1 MAETNPYRIEEEKWT
16 PNSVYEILPPN
27 TVSWTNYQYSEGSD
41 NVDSDKAHSSLLSG
55 VVDFFGKLLGGVGK
69 ILGGAIEAGVGIL
82 GGIVQGVTGL
92 IGGIASA
99 IGSIF
104 GGGNNTAIEPPE
116 PVFNPIKTN
125 LEGAIQPHLDRIDE
139 AKELIDEAMA
149 EQGRIREDMAA
160 QGLVGEEALAK
171 AKQGIADAKAA
182 QEGVA
187 NAVSQLTT
195 VESALKNDIA
205 ASSLKAENALSEI
218 SKTNEALQANAAATA
233 DLVAGLQ
240 TDFAAEFEEISLR
253 MGAIV
258 ETQGGLAEGLG
269 KAATQ
274 ADYNKLN
281 EVLWGRQVDIN
292 QDQQELN
299 KRRREWEEG
308 ASLALE
314 NLSEGAAAQTRWNAG
329 AETAIEALARIMGLN
344 VGARNLLRKSMLN
357 KTSPDY
363 LVAEL
368 RFGDSPP
375 LEGEEVTLS
384 LKGELGEGV
393 EYFSVYNS
401 NGDGVS
407 RINELDLKPESRGE
421 DGVFRSTGVWKEV
434 GGNTKINIYAYPSS
448 AQVNSTVEWVKLER
462 GNKAT
467 DWSPAPEDIPTQA
480 QVDEIQNNAISRL
493 ETVTGTTV
501 NTVDALIA
509 AVDSVKNIQK
519 LNDDLWEQQQVI
531 DEEQN
536 KRAEMQEQMQRE
548 TLEVISRT
556 IFYTPGK
563 VISDDYVSVQRV
575 NGYVTITAKSDPV
588 PWVGHMIVEGSYEES
603 KKIDTD
609 KYTFTYPYN
618 SSFSVPHQTS
628 RTITTGSE
636 FSTRVDYWVQPGQMK
651 VLQDSLSLPYITG
664 SKYVNNTYTTF
675 HTVKVPKPQGRV
687 AVRLTANLLNANK
700 GSTYGLRLRVT
711 RPSTGTTAKLWTR
724 QTSNLGPLFPWESGK
739 RTWTL
744 HAEIDTDGTEEIT
757 IELQGISSGNSTQ
770 SRVSGI
776 DYRITHVEGAD
787 EENVSSN

>member
-69 ILGGAIEAGVGIL
+69 ILGGTIEAGVGVL

-104 GGGNNTAIEPPE
+104 GGGNNGSIEPPE

-125 LEGAIQPHLDRIDE
+125 LEGAIQPHLDDIEE
-139 AKELIDEAMA
+139 AKGKIE
-149 EQGRIREDMAA
+149 AA
-160 QGLVGEEALAK
+160 QQEQENIRKDIVAQGKDLSTALSK
-171 AKQGIADAKAA
+171 ADKGIADAKAA

-253 MGAIV
+253 MGAII

-299 KRRREWEEG
+299 KRRRDWEEG

-344 VGARNLLRKSMLN
+344 IGGRNLVKESLFQKS
-357 KTSPDY
+357 SSEY
-363 LVAEL
+363 LIH
-368 RFGDSPP
+368 RFPLGDSKP
-375 LEGEEVTLS
+375 EDGEEVTFS
-384 LKGELGEGV
+384 IKAKPGEGNTR
-393 EYFSVYNS
+393 FRLYNS
-401 NGDGVS
+401 NGNGSSALFDIFINEQEPPSDGVY
-407 RINELDLKPESRGE
+407 RA
-421 DGVFRSTGVWKEV
+421 TGKWKV
-434 GGNTKINIYAYPSS
+434 AGGNTHLNVYAYPSS
-448 AQVNSTVEWVKLER
+448 VKTPSEIEWVKLER

-467 DWSPAPEDIPTQA
+467 DWSPAPEDLPTQA
-480 QVDEIQNNAISRL
+480 EVDELQNNAISRL

-519 LNDDLWEQQQVI
+519 LNDDLWEQQQII

-536 KRAEMQEQMQRE
+536 KRAEMQEQMQKE

-556 IFYTPGK
+556 IFYENNKP
-563 VISDDYVSVQRV
+563 VFDDYVSVDKV
-575 NGYVTITAKSDPV
+575 GGAVTVTAKSKPS
-588 PWVGHMIVEGSYEES
+588 PWVGNLISIGMRSSSVKVEGTTVSDSYPV
-603 KKIDTD
+603 IRQ
-609 KYTFTYPYN
+609 
-618 SSFSVPHQTS
+618 FSIPHQTS
-628 RTITTGSE
+628 RVIDTGSSG
-636 FSTRVDYWVQPGQMK
+636 STRIDYWVQPGQMK

-687 AVRLTANLLNANK
+687 AVRLTANLLNADK

-711 RPSTGTTAKLWTR
+711 RPSTGTTARLWTR

-739 RTWTL
+739 RAWTL
-744 HAEIDTDGTEEIT
+744 YAEIDADGTEDLT
-757 IELQGISSGNSTQ
+757 VQLQGVSSGNSTQ

-776 DYRITHVEGAD
+776 DYRITYVEGAD

>member
-69 ILGGAIEAGVGIL
+69 ILGGAIEAGVGVL

-125 LEGAIQPHLDRIDE
+125 LEGAMQPHLDAIE
-139 AKELIDEAMA
+139 ESKGKIE
-149 EQGRIREDMAA
+149 AA
-160 QGLVGEEALAK
+160 QQEQESIKEDIVAQGKDLSTALSK
-171 AKQGIADAKAA
+171 ADKGIADAKAA

-258 ETQGGLAEGLG
+258 ETQGGLAEELG

-299 KRRREWEEG
+299 KRRRDWEEG

-314 NLSEGAAAQTRWNAG
+314 KLSDGAAAQTKWNQG
-329 AETAIEALARIMGLN
+329 AETAIDALARIMGLN
-344 VGARNLLRKSMLN
+344 LGGRNLLKKSN
-357 KTSPDY
+357 VNATNTSY
-363 LVAEL
+363 RTAFAY
-368 RFGDSPP
+368 FGESVPED
-375 LEGEEVTLS
+375 GEEITIS
-384 LKGELGEGV
+384 LKGSLGEGKK
-393 EYFSVYNS
+393 FFNFYNS
-401 NGDGVS
+401 GGSTYVDGVAAS
-407 RINELDLKPESRGE
+407 ERDSNGVYKVVTKWKSNSSNSYLNVYAVPES
-421 DGVFRSTGVWKEV
+421 VTATST
-434 GGNTKINIYAYPSS
+434 I
-448 AQVNSTVEWVKLER
+448 EWVKLER
-462 GNKAT
+462 GNQAT
-467 DWSPAPEDIPTQA
+467 DWSPAPEDLPTQA
-480 QVDEIQNNAISRL
+480 EVDELQNNAISRL

-536 KRAEMQEQMQRE
+536 KRAEMQEQLQRE

-556 IFYTPGK
+556 IFYENNKP
-563 VISDDYVSVQRV
+563 VFDDYVSVDKV
-575 NGYVTITAKSDPV
+575 DGAVTVTAKSKPS
-588 PWVGHMIVEGSYEES
+588 PWVGNLISIGMSSSSVKVEGTTVSDSYPV
-603 KKIDTD
+603 IRQ
-609 KYTFTYPYN
+609 
-618 SSFSVPHQTS
+618 FSIPHQTS
-628 RTITTGSE
+628 RVIDTGSRG
-636 FSTRVDYWVQPGQMK
+636 STRIDYWVQPGQMK
-651 VLQDSLSLPYITG
+651 VLQDGLSLPYITG

-687 AVRLTANLLNANK
+687 AVRLTANLLNADK

-711 RPSTGTTAKLWTR
+711 RPSTGTAARLWTR

-739 RTWTL
+739 RAWTL
-744 HAEIDTDGTEEIT
+744 YAEIDADGTEDLT
-757 IELQGISSGNSTQ
+757 VQLQGVSSGNSTQ

-776 DYRITHVEGAD
+776 DYRITYVEGAD

>member
-41 NVDSDKAHSSLLSG
+41 NVDSDKAHSSLLAG

-69 ILGGAIEAGVGIL
+69 ILGGAIEAGVGVL

-104 GGGNNTAIEPPE
+104 GGGNNGSIEPPE

-125 LEGAIQPHLDRIDE
+125 LEGAMQPHLDAIE
-139 AKELIDEAMA
+139 ESKGKIE
-149 EQGRIREDMAA
+149 AA
-160 QGLVGEEALAK
+160 QQEQESIKKDIVAQGKDLSTALSK
-171 AKQGIADAKAA
+171 ADKGIADAKAA

-195 VESALKNDIA
+195 VESALKSDIA

-253 MGAIV
+253 MGDIV

-292 QDQQELN
+292 EDQQELN
-299 KRRREWEEG
+299 KRRRDWEEG
-308 ASLALE
+308 ATLALE

-344 VGARNLLRKSMLN
+344 IGGRNLVKESLFQKS
-357 KTSPDY
+357 SSEY
-363 LVAEL
+363 LIH
-368 RFGDSPP
+368 RFPLGDSKP
-375 LEGEEVTLS
+375 EDGEEVTFS
-384 LKGELGEGV
+384 IKAKPGEGNTR
-393 EYFSVYNS
+393 FRLYNS
-401 NGDGVS
+401 NGNGSSALFDIFINEQEPPSDGVY
-407 RINELDLKPESRGE
+407 RA
-421 DGVFRSTGVWKEV
+421 TGKWKV
-434 GGNTKINIYAYPSS
+434 AGGNTHLNVYAYPSS
-448 AQVNSTVEWVKLER
+448 VKTPNEIEWVKLER

-467 DWSPAPEDIPTQA
+467 DWSPAPEDLPTQA
-480 QVDEIQNNAISRL
+480 EVDELQNNAISRL

-536 KRAEMQEQMQRE
+536 KRAEMQEQLQKE

-556 IFYTPGK
+556 IFYENNKP
-563 VISDDYVSVQRV
+563 VFDDYVSVDKV
-575 NGYVTITAKSDPV
+575 GGAVTVTAKSKPS
-588 PWVGHMIVEGSYEES
+588 PWVGNLISIGMSSSSVKVEGTTVSDSYPV
-603 KKIDTD
+603 IRQ
-609 KYTFTYPYN
+609 
-618 SSFSVPHQTS
+618 FSIPHQTS
-628 RTITTGSE
+628 RVIDTGSSG
-636 FSTRVDYWVQPGQMK
+636 STRIDYWVQPGQMK

-687 AVRLTANLLNANK
+687 AVRLTANLLNADK

-711 RPSTGTTAKLWTR
+711 RPSTGTAARLWTR

-739 RTWTL
+739 RAWTL
-744 HAEIDTDGTEEIT
+744 YAEIDADGTEDLT
-757 IELQGISSGNSTQ
+757 VQLQGISSGNSTQ

-776 DYRITHVEGAD
+776 DYRITYVEGAD

>member
-69 ILGGAIEAGVGIL
+69 ILGGAIEAGVGVL

-104 GGGNNTAIEPPE
+104 GGGNNVSIEPPE

-125 LEGAIQPHLDRIDE
+125 LEGAMQPHLDAIE
-139 AKELIDEAMA
+139 ESKGKIE
-149 EQGRIREDMAA
+149 AA
-160 QGLVGEEALAK
+160 QQEQESIKKDIVAQGKDLSTALSK
-171 AKQGIADAKAA
+171 ADKGIADAKAA

-281 EVLWGRQVDIN
+281 EILWGKQVDIN

-308 ASLALE
+308 AALALE

-344 VGARNLLRKSMLN
+344 IGGRNLVKESLFQKS
-357 KTSPDY
+357 SSEY
-363 LVAEL
+363 LIH
-368 RFGDSPP
+368 RFPLGDSKP
-375 LEGEEVTLS
+375 EDGEEVTFS
-384 LKGELGEGV
+384 IKAKPGEGNTR
-393 EYFSVYNS
+393 FRLYNS
-401 NGDGVS
+401 NGNGSSALFDLFINEQEPPSDGVY
-407 RINELDLKPESRGE
+407 RA
-421 DGVFRSTGVWKEV
+421 TGKWKV
-434 GGNTKINIYAYPSS
+434 AGGNTHLNVYAYPSS
-448 AQVNSTVEWVKLER
+448 VKTPNEIEWVKLER

-467 DWSPAPEDIPTQA
+467 DWSPAPEDLPTQA
-480 QVDEIQNNAISRL
+480 EVDELQNNAISRL

-536 KRAEMQEQMQRE
+536 KRAEMQEQLQKE

-556 IFYTPGK
+556 IFYENNKP
-563 VISDDYVSVQRV
+563 VFDDYVSVDKV
-575 NGYVTITAKSDPV
+575 DGAVTVTAKSKPS
-588 PWVGHMIVEGSYEES
+588 PWVGNLISIGMRSSSVKVEGTTVSDSYPV
-603 KKIDTD
+603 IRQ
-609 KYTFTYPYN
+609 
-618 SSFSVPHQTS
+618 FSIPHQTS
-628 RTITTGSE
+628 RVIDTGSSG
-636 FSTRVDYWVQPGQMK
+636 STRIDYWVQPGQMK

-687 AVRLTANLLNANK
+687 AVRLTANLLNADK

-711 RPSTGTTAKLWTR
+711 RPSTGTAARLWTR

-739 RTWTL
+739 RAWTL
-744 HAEIDTDGTEEIT
+744 YAEIDADGTEDLT
-757 IELQGISSGNSTQ
+757 VQLQGISSGNSTQ

-776 DYRITHVEGAD
+776 DYRITYVEGAD

>member
-69 ILGGAIEAGVGIL
+69 ILGGAIEAGVGVL

-104 GGGNNTAIEPPE
+104 GGGNNGSIEPPE

-125 LEGAIQPHLDRIDE
+125 LEGAMQPHLDAIE
-139 AKELIDEAMA
+139 ESKGKIE
-149 EQGRIREDMAA
+149 AA
-160 QGLVGEEALAK
+160 QQEQESIKKDIVAQGKDLSTALSK
-171 AKQGIADAKAA
+171 ADKGIADAKAA

-195 VESALKNDIA
+195 VESALKSDIA

-253 MGAIV
+253 MGDIV

-281 EVLWGRQVDIN
+281 EILWGKQVDIN

-308 ASLALE
+308 AALALE

-344 VGARNLLRKSMLN
+344 IGGRNLVKESLFQKS
-357 KTSPDY
+357 SSEY
-363 LVAEL
+363 LIH
-368 RFGDSPP
+368 RFPLGDSKP
-375 LEGEEVTLS
+375 EDGEEVTFS
-384 LKGELGEGV
+384 IKAKPGEGNTR
-393 EYFSVYNS
+393 FRLYNS
-401 NGDGVS
+401 NGNGSSALFDIFINEQEPPSDGVY
-407 RINELDLKPESRGE
+407 RA
-421 DGVFRSTGVWKEV
+421 TGKWKV
-434 GGNTKINIYAYPSS
+434 AGGNTHLNVYAYPSS
-448 AQVNSTVEWVKLER
+448 VKTPNEIEWVKLER

-467 DWSPAPEDIPTQA
+467 DWSPAPEDLPTQA
-480 QVDEIQNNAISRL
+480 EVDELQNNAISRL

-501 NTVDALIA
+501 NTVDALVA
-509 AVDSVKNIQK
+509 AVESVKNIQK

-536 KRAEMQEQMQRE
+536 KRAEMQEQLQKE

-556 IFYTPGK
+556 IFYENNKP
-563 VISDDYVSVQRV
+563 VFDDYVSVDKV
-575 NGYVTITAKSDPV
+575 GGAVTVTAKSKPS
-588 PWVGHMIVEGSYEES
+588 PWVGNLISIGMSSSSVKVEGTTVSDSYPV
-603 KKIDTD
+603 IRQ
-609 KYTFTYPYN
+609 
-618 SSFSVPHQTS
+618 FSIPHQTS
-628 RTITTGSE
+628 RVIDTGSSG
-636 FSTRVDYWVQPGQMK
+636 STRIDYWVQPGQMK

-687 AVRLTANLLNANK
+687 AVRLTANLLNADK

-711 RPSTGTTAKLWTR
+711 RPSTGTAARLWTR

-739 RTWTL
+739 RAWTL
-744 HAEIDTDGTEEIT
+744 YAEIDADGTEDLT
-757 IELQGISSGNSTQ
+757 VQLQGISSGNSTQ

-776 DYRITHVEGAD
+776 DYRITYVEGAD

>member
-69 ILGGAIEAGVGIL
+69 ILGGAIEAGVGVL

-104 GGGNNTAIEPPE
+104 GGGNNGSIEPPE

-125 LEGAIQPHLDRIDE
+125 LEGAMQPHLDAIEESKGR
-139 AKELIDEAMA
+139 IDEAMA
-149 EQGRIREDMAA
+149 EQGRIRDTMTA
-160 QGLVGEEALAK
+160 QGKVGDEALSK

-299 KRRREWEEG
+299 KRRRDWEEG

-401 NGDGVS
+401 NGNGVS
-407 RINELDLKPESRGE
+407 RIHELDLKPESRGE

-480 QVDEIQNNAISRL
+480 QVDEIQNNAISKL

-509 AVDSVKNIQK
+509 AVDSIKNIQR
-519 LNDDLWEQQQVI
+519 LNDDLWEQQQI
-531 DEEQN
+531 INAEQQE
-536 KRAEMQEQMQRE
+536 RADMQEQMQKE

-556 IFYTPGK
+556 IFYQDGQPAY
-563 VISDDYVSVQRV
+563 DDYVSVDKI
-575 NGYVTITAKSDPV
+575 NGKVTVTAKDKPY
-588 PWVGHMIVEGSYEES
+588 PWVGEVITSGAAMSTQKAGG
-603 KKIDTD
+603 D
-609 KYTFTYPYN
+609 KVYDNWPVYQR
-618 SSFSVPHQTS
+618 FSVPHQTS
-628 RTITTGSE
+628 RVLVTGSE
-636 FSTRVDYWVQPGQMK
+636 FSTKVDYWVQPGQMK
-651 VLQDSLSLPYITG
+651 YLQKSLDLLYIMG
-664 SKYVNNTYTTF
+664 STYVGNTYKTF
-675 HTVKVPKPQGRV
+675 HTVTVPKSQGKIAARV
-687 AVRLTANLLNANK
+687 TAHLLQADK

-711 RPSTGTTAKLWTR
+711 RPSTGSTAKLWTR
-724 QTSNLGPLFPWESGK
+724 QTTNLGPMFPWENGK
-739 RTWTL
+739 RDWSL
-744 HAEIDTDGTEEIT
+744 YAEIPTDGTEDVT
-757 IELQGISSGNSTQ
+757 IEFQGICSGDYKQSLVST
-770 SRVSGI
+770 I
-776 DYRITHVEGAD
+776 DYKVTYIERAGA
-787 EENVSSN
+787 

>member
-69 ILGGAIEAGVGIL
+69 ILGGAIEAGVGVL

-104 GGGNNTAIEPPE
+104 GGGNNGSIEPPE

-125 LEGAIQPHLDRIDE
+125 LEGAMQPHLDAIEESKGR
-139 AKELIDEAMA
+139 IDEAMA
-149 EQGRIREDMAA
+149 EQGRIRDTMAA
-160 QGLVGEEALAK
+160 QGKVGDEALSK

-182 QEGVA
+182 QEGVV

-299 KRRREWEEG
+299 KRRRDWEEG
-308 ASLALE
+308 ATLALE
-314 NLSEGAAAQTRWNAG
+314 KLSDGAAAQTKWNQG
-329 AETAIEALARIMGLN
+329 AETAIDALARIMGLN
-344 VGARNLLRKSMLN
+344 LGGRNLLKKSN
-357 KTSPDY
+357 VNVSNEAYNTVRAY
-363 LVAEL
+363 
-368 RFGDSPP
+368 FGDSVP
-375 LEGEEVTLS
+375 EDGEEITIS
-384 LKGELGEGV
+384 LKGSLGEGKTS
-393 EYFSVYNS
+393 FGFYNS
-401 NGDGVS
+401 
-407 RINELDLKPESRGE
+407 
-421 DGVFRSTGVWKEV
+421 
-434 GGNTKINIYAYPSS
+434 GGNTYVGGAPASERDSNGVYKVVTKWKSNSSNSYLNVYAMPGSVT
-448 AQVNSTVEWVKLER
+448 ATSTIEWVKLER

-536 KRAEMQEQMQRE
+536 KRAEMQEQLQRE

-556 IFYTPGK
+556 IFYENNKP
-563 VISDDYVSVQRV
+563 VFDDYVSVDKV
-575 NGYVTITAKSDPV
+575 GGAVTVTAKSKPS
-588 PWVGHMIVEGSYEES
+588 PWVGNLISIGMSSSSVKVEGTTVSDSYPV
-603 KKIDTD
+603 IRQ
-609 KYTFTYPYN
+609 
-618 SSFSVPHQTS
+618 FSIPHQTS
-628 RTITTGSE
+628 RVIDTGSRG
-636 FSTRVDYWVQPGQMK
+636 STRIDYWVQPGQMK

-687 AVRLTANLLNANK
+687 AVRLTANLLNADK

-711 RPSTGTTAKLWTR
+711 RPSTGTTARLWTR

-739 RTWTL
+739 RAWTL
-744 HAEIDTDGTEEIT
+744 YAEIDADGTEDLT
-757 IELQGISSGNSTQ
+757 VQLQGVSSGNSTQ

-776 DYRITHVEGAD
+776 DYRITYVEGAD

>member
-69 ILGGAIEAGVGIL
+69 ILGGAIEAGVGVL

-104 GGGNNTAIEPPE
+104 GGGNNGSIEPPE

-125 LEGAIQPHLDRIDE
+125 LEGAMQPHLDAIE
-139 AKELIDEAMA
+139 ESKGKIE
-149 EQGRIREDMAA
+149 AA
-160 QGLVGEEALAK
+160 QQEQESIKKDIVAQGKDLSTALSK
-171 AKQGIADAKAA
+171 ADKGIADAKAA

-195 VESALKNDIA
+195 VESALKSDIA

-253 MGAIV
+253 MGDIV

-308 ASLALE
+308 AALALE

-344 VGARNLLRKSMLN
+344 IGGRNLVKESLFQKS
-357 KTSPDY
+357 SSEY
-363 LVAEL
+363 LIH
-368 RFGDSPP
+368 RFPLGDSKP
-375 LEGEEVTLS
+375 EDGEEVTFS
-384 LKGELGEGV
+384 IKAKPGEGNTR
-393 EYFSVYNS
+393 FRLYNS
-401 NGDGVS
+401 NGNGSSALFDIFINEQEPPSDGVY
-407 RINELDLKPESRGE
+407 RA
-421 DGVFRSTGVWKEV
+421 TGKWKV
-434 GGNTKINIYAYPSS
+434 AGGNTHLNVYAYPSS
-448 AQVNSTVEWVKLER
+448 VKTPNEIEWVKLER

-467 DWSPAPEDIPTQA
+467 DWSPAPEDLPTQA
-480 QVDEIQNNAISRL
+480 EVDELQNNAISRL

-536 KRAEMQEQMQRE
+536 KRAEMQEQLQKE

-556 IFYTPGK
+556 IFYENNKP
-563 VISDDYVSVQRV
+563 VFDDYVSVDKV
-575 NGYVTITAKSDPV
+575 DGAVTVTAKSKPS
-588 PWVGHMIVEGSYEES
+588 PWVGNLISIGMRSSSVKVEGTTVSDSYPV
-603 KKIDTD
+603 IRQ
-609 KYTFTYPYN
+609 
-618 SSFSVPHQTS
+618 FSIPHQTS
-628 RTITTGSE
+628 RVIDTGSSG
-636 FSTRVDYWVQPGQMK
+636 STRIDYWVQPGQMK

-687 AVRLTANLLNANK
+687 AVRLTANLLNADK

-711 RPSTGTTAKLWTR
+711 RPSTGTAARLWTR

-739 RTWTL
+739 RAWTL
-744 HAEIDTDGTEEIT
+744 YAEIDADGTEDLT
-757 IELQGISSGNSTQ
+757 VQLQGISSGNSTQ

-776 DYRITHVEGAD
+776 DYRITYVEGAD
-787 EENVSSN
+787 EESVSSN

>member
-69 ILGGAIEAGVGIL
+69 ILGGAIESGVGIL

-116 PVFNPIKTN
+116 PIFNPIKTN
-125 LEGAIQPHLDRIDE
+125 LEGAIQPHLDDIEE
-139 AKELIDEAMA
+139 AKGKIE
-149 EQGRIREDMAA
+149 AA
-160 QGLVGEEALAK
+160 QQEQESIKKDIVAQGKDLSTALSK
-171 AKQGIADAKAA
+171 ADKGIADAKAA

-240 TDFAAEFEEISLR
+240 TDFSAEFEEISLR

-308 ASLALE
+308 AALALE

-329 AETAIEALARIMGLN
+329 AETAIDALARIMGLN
-344 VGARNLLRKSMLN
+344 IGARNLLKKSMLN
-357 KTSPDY
+357 KSSPDY
-363 LVAEL
+363 LIASLE
-368 RFGDSPP
+368 FGDNPP

-384 LKGELGEGV
+384 LKGALGEGSL
-393 EYFSVYNS
+393 YFSVYNS
-401 NGDGVS
+401 SGNGAARVGA
-407 RINELDLKPESRGE
+407 LDLKPESRGE
-421 DGVFRSTGVWKEV
+421 DGVYRSTGAWKEA
-434 GGNTKINIYAYPSS
+434 GSNSRINIYAYPSD
-448 AQVNSTVEWVKLER
+448 AKAESTVEWVKLER
-462 GNKAT
+462 GNKST
-467 DWSPAPEDIPTQA
+467 DWSPAPEDVPTQA

-501 NTVDALIA
+501 NTVDALKA
-509 AVDSVKNIQK
+509 AVESIEQIVSLDNSYKAQQELINEQLSERQDILEEIQALQNQMISRSIVYDGKNDTYDDYLSVNGQYVVARGT
-519 LNDDLWEQQQVI
+519 WVGAMVI
-531 DEEQN
+531 TTERRSSSSDPWRTNFTQY
-536 KRAEMQEQMQRE
+536 KVPH
-548 TLEVISRT
+548 LGSRT
-556 IFYTPGK
+556 IRYYSGL
-563 VISDDYVSVQRV
+563 
-575 NGYVTITAKSDPV
+575 
-588 PWVGHMIVEGSYEES
+588 
-603 KKIDTD
+603 
-609 KYTFTYPYN
+609 
-618 SSFSVPHQTS
+618 SSNMDSA
-628 RTITTGSE
+628 RI
-636 FSTRVDYWVQPGQMK
+636 DYWVYAGK
-651 VLQDSLSLPYITG
+651 STKYAIEGAASYISG
-664 SKYVNNTYTTF
+664 SSFTEGTWGLIKSFTMPENVGGSILNWES
-675 HTVKVPKPQGRV
+675 K
-687 AVRLTANLLNANK
+687 LLNADRSVTYQVRLLVDGVQKKSYKTSGK
-700 GSTYGLRLRVT
+700 G
-711 RPSTGTTAKLWTR
+711 PM
-724 QTSNLGPLFPWESGK
+724 FPWESGVDYVK
-739 RTWTL
+739 CIWDLDIPSGATVR
-744 HAEIDTDGTEEIT
+744 
-757 IELQGISSGNSTQ
+757 IEGAASGSKANSTRAQ
-770 SRVSGI
+770 TSYNRGTLTYVQLP
-776 DYRITHVEGAD
+776 
-787 EENVSSN
+787 EES

>member
-69 ILGGAIEAGVGIL
+69 ILGGAIEAGVGVL

-104 GGGNNTAIEPPE
+104 GGGNNGSIEPPE

-125 LEGAIQPHLDRIDE
+125 LEGAMQPHLDAIE
-139 AKELIDEAMA
+139 ESKGKIE
-149 EQGRIREDMAA
+149 AA
-160 QGLVGEEALAK
+160 QQEQESIKKDIVAQGKDLSTALSK
-171 AKQGIADAKAA
+171 ADKGIADAKAA

-195 VESALKNDIA
+195 VESALKSDIA

-253 MGAIV
+253 MGDIV
-258 ETQGGLAEGLG
+258 KTQGGLAEGLG

-292 QDQQELN
+292 EDQQELN
-299 KRRREWEEG
+299 KRRRDWEEG
-308 ASLALE
+308 ATLALE

-344 VGARNLLRKSMLN
+344 IGGRNLVKESLFQKS
-357 KTSPDY
+357 SSEY
-363 LVAEL
+363 LIH
-368 RFGDSPP
+368 RFPLGDSKP
-375 LEGEEVTLS
+375 EDGEEVTFS
-384 LKGELGEGV
+384 IKAKPGEGNTR
-393 EYFSVYNS
+393 FRLYNS
-401 NGDGVS
+401 NGNGSSALFDIFINEQEPPSDGVY
-407 RINELDLKPESRGE
+407 RA
-421 DGVFRSTGVWKEV
+421 TGKWKV
-434 GGNTKINIYAYPSS
+434 AGGNTHLNVYAYPSS
-448 AQVNSTVEWVKLER
+448 VKTPNEIEWVKLER

-467 DWSPAPEDIPTQA
+467 DWSPAPEDLPTQA
-480 QVDEIQNNAISRL
+480 EVDELQNNAISRL

-536 KRAEMQEQMQRE
+536 KRAEMQEQLQKE

-556 IFYTPGK
+556 IFYENNKP
-563 VISDDYVSVQRV
+563 VFDDYVSVDKV
-575 NGYVTITAKSDPV
+575 DGAVTVTAKSKPS
-588 PWVGHMIVEGSYEES
+588 PWVGNLISIGMRSSSVKVEGTTVSDSYPV
-603 KKIDTD
+603 IRQ
-609 KYTFTYPYN
+609 
-618 SSFSVPHQTS
+618 FSIPHQTS
-628 RTITTGSE
+628 RVIDTGSSG
-636 FSTRVDYWVQPGQMK
+636 STRIDYWVQPGQMK

-687 AVRLTANLLNANK
+687 AVRLTANLLNADK

-711 RPSTGTTAKLWTR
+711 RPSTGTAARLWTR

-739 RTWTL
+739 RAWTL
-744 HAEIDTDGTEEIT
+744 YAEIDADGTEDLT
-757 IELQGISSGNSTQ
+757 VQLQGISSGNSTQ

-776 DYRITHVEGAD
+776 DYRITYVEGAD

>member
-1 MAETNPYRIEEEKWT
+1 MAETNPYRIEEEKWA

-69 ILGGAIEAGVGIL
+69 ILGGAIEAGVGVL

-104 GGGNNTAIEPPE
+104 GGGNNGSIEPPE

-125 LEGAIQPHLDRIDE
+125 LEGAMQPHLDAIE
-139 AKELIDEAMA
+139 ESKGKIE
-149 EQGRIREDMAA
+149 AA
-160 QGLVGEEALAK
+160 QQEQESIKEDIVAQGKDLSTALSK
-171 AKQGIADAKAA
+171 ADKGIADAKAA

-308 ASLALE
+308 AALALE

-344 VGARNLLRKSMLN
+344 LGGRNLLKKSN
-357 KTSPDY
+357 VNATNTSY
-363 LVAEL
+363 RTAFAH
-368 RFGDSPP
+368 FGESVPED
-375 LEGEEVTLS
+375 GEEITIS
-384 LKGELGEGV
+384 LKGSLGEGKK
-393 EYFSVYNS
+393 FFNFYNS
-401 NGDGVS
+401 GGSTYVDGVAAS
-407 RINELDLKPESRGE
+407 ERDSNGVYKVVTKWKSNSSNSYLNVYAVPES
-421 DGVFRSTGVWKEV
+421 VTATST
-434 GGNTKINIYAYPSS
+434 I
-448 AQVNSTVEWVKLER
+448 EWVKLER

-467 DWSPAPEDIPTQA
+467 DWSPAPEDLPTQA
-480 QVDEIQNNAISRL
+480 EVDELQNNAISRL

-536 KRAEMQEQMQRE
+536 KRAEMQEQLQKE

-556 IFYTPGK
+556 IFYENNKP
-563 VISDDYVSVQRV
+563 VFDDYVSVDKV
-575 NGYVTITAKSDPV
+575 DGAVTVTAKSKPS
-588 PWVGHMIVEGSYEES
+588 PWVGNLISIGMRSSSVKVEGTTVSDSYPV
-603 KKIDTD
+603 IRQ
-609 KYTFTYPYN
+609 
-618 SSFSVPHQTS
+618 FSIPHQTS
-628 RTITTGSE
+628 RVIDTGSSG
-636 FSTRVDYWVQPGQMK
+636 STRIDYWVQPGQMK

-687 AVRLTANLLNANK
+687 AVRLTANLLNADK

-711 RPSTGTTAKLWTR
+711 RPSTGTAARLWTR

-739 RTWTL
+739 RAWTL
-744 HAEIDTDGTEEIT
+744 YAEIDADGTEDLT
-757 IELQGISSGNSTQ
+757 VQLQGISSGNSTQ

-776 DYRITHVEGAD
+776 DYRITYVEGAD

>member
-69 ILGGAIEAGVGIL
+69 ILGGAIEAGVGVL

-104 GGGNNTAIEPPE
+104 GGGNNGSIEPPE

-125 LEGAIQPHLDRIDE
+125 LEGAMQPHLDAIE
-139 AKELIDEAMA
+139 ESKGKIE
-149 EQGRIREDMAA
+149 AA
-160 QGLVGEEALAK
+160 QQEQESIKKDIVAQGKDLSTALSK
-171 AKQGIADAKAA
+171 ADKGIADAKAA

-218 SKTNEALQANAAATA
+218 SKTNEALRANAAATA

-253 MGAIV
+253 MGDIV

-292 QDQQELN
+292 EDQQELN
-299 KRRREWEEG
+299 KRRRDWEEG
-308 ASLALE
+308 ATLALE

-344 VGARNLLRKSMLN
+344 LGGRNLLKKSN
-357 KTSPDY
+357 VNATNTSY
-363 LVAEL
+363 RTAFAY
-368 RFGDSPP
+368 FGDSVP
-375 LEGEEVTLS
+375 EDGEEITIS
-384 LKGELGEGV
+384 LKGSLGEGKK
-393 EYFSVYNS
+393 FFNFYNS
-401 NGDGVS
+401 GGSTYVDGVAAS
-407 RINELDLKPESRGE
+407 ERDSNGVYKVVTKWKSNSSNSYLNVYAVPES
-421 DGVFRSTGVWKEV
+421 VTATST
-434 GGNTKINIYAYPSS
+434 I
-448 AQVNSTVEWVKLER
+448 EWVKLER
-462 GNKAT
+462 GNQAT
-467 DWSPAPEDIPTQA
+467 DWSPAPEDLPTQA
-480 QVDEIQNNAISRL
+480 EVDELQNNAISRL

-536 KRAEMQEQMQRE
+536 KRAEMQEQLQKE

-556 IFYTPGK
+556 IFYENNKP
-563 VISDDYVSVQRV
+563 VFDDYVSVDKV
-575 NGYVTITAKSDPV
+575 DGAVTVTAKSKPS
-588 PWVGHMIVEGSYEES
+588 PWVGNLISIGMRSSSVKVEGTTVSDSYPV
-603 KKIDTD
+603 IRQ
-609 KYTFTYPYN
+609 
-618 SSFSVPHQTS
+618 FSIPHQTS
-628 RTITTGSE
+628 RVIDTGSSG
-636 FSTRVDYWVQPGQMK
+636 STRIDYWVQPGQMK

-687 AVRLTANLLNANK
+687 AVRLTANLLNADK

-711 RPSTGTTAKLWTR
+711 RPSTGTAARLWTR

-739 RTWTL
+739 RAWTL
-744 HAEIDTDGTEEIT
+744 YAEIDADGTEDLT
-757 IELQGISSGNSTQ
+757 VQLQGISSGNSTQ

-776 DYRITHVEGAD
+776 DYRITYVEGAD

>member
-41 NVDSDKAHSSLLSG
+41 NVDTDKAHNSLLAG
-55 VVDFFGKLLGGVGK
+55 VSSFFKNLLGGIGK
-69 ILGGAIEAGVGIL
+69 VLGGAVEVGVGIL
-82 GGIVQGVTGL
+82 GGILEGVTSL
-92 IGGIASA
+92 IGGFARA

-104 GGGNNTAIEPPE
+104 GGGNNTNIEPPE
-116 PVFNPIKTN
+116 PIFNPIKTN
-125 LEGAIQPHLDRIDE
+125 LEGAMQPHLDAIEESKGR
-139 AKELIDEAMA
+139 IDEAMA
-149 EQGRIREDMAA
+149 EQGRIRDTMTA
-160 QGLVGEEALAK
+160 QGKVGDEALSK

-299 KRRREWEEG
+299 KRRRDWEEG

-401 NGDGVS
+401 NGNGVS

-536 KRAEMQEQMQRE
+536 KRAEMQEQLQRE

-556 IFYTPGK
+556 IFYENNKP
-563 VISDDYVSVQRV
+563 VFDDYVSVDKV
-575 NGYVTITAKSDPV
+575 GGAVTVTAKSKPS
-588 PWVGHMIVEGSYEES
+588 PWVGNLISIGMSSSSVKVEGTTVSDSYPV
-603 KKIDTD
+603 IRQ
-609 KYTFTYPYN
+609 
-618 SSFSVPHQTS
+618 FSIPHQTS
-628 RTITTGSE
+628 RVIDTGSSG
-636 FSTRVDYWVQPGQMK
+636 STRIDYWVQPGQMK

-711 RPSTGTTAKLWTR
+711 RPSTGTTARLWTR
-724 QTSNLGPLFPWESGK
+724 QTSSLGPLFPWESGK
-739 RTWTL
+739 RAWTL
-744 HAEIDTDGTEEIT
+744 YAEIDADGTEDLT
-757 IELQGISSGNSTQ
+757 VQLQGVSSGDSTQ

-776 DYRITHVEGAD
+776 DYRITYIEGAD

>member
-1 MAETNPYRIEEEKWT
+1 MAEVNPYRIEEEKWT

-139 AKELIDEAMA
+139 AKERIDEAMA

-160 QGLVGEEALAK
+160 QGLVGEAALAK

-187 NAVSQLTT
+187 AAVGQLTT
-195 VESALKNDIA
+195 VESALKNDIS
-205 ASSLKAENALSEI
+205 ASVRKAEEAMAEI
-218 SKTNEALQANAAATA
+218 GKTNAALQANADATA

-240 TDFAAEFEEISLR
+240 TDFAADFAAITGR
-253 MGAIV
+253 MDTIIV
-258 ETQGGLAEGLG
+258 EQNGLADGLS

-281 EVLWGRQVDIN
+281 EILWGKQVDIN

-308 ASLALE
+308 AALALE

-329 AETAIEALARIMGLN
+329 AETAIDALARIMGLN
-344 VGARNLLRKSMLN
+344 LGGRNLLKKSN
-357 KTSPDY
+357 VNVTNGTY
-363 LVAEL
+363 NITRAY
-368 RFGDSPP
+368 FGDSVP
-375 LEGEEVTLS
+375 EDGEEITIS
-384 LKGELGEGV
+384 LKGSLGEGKSS
-393 EYFSVYNS
+393 FGFYNS
-401 NGDGVS
+401 GGSTFVSSVPASERDSNGIYKVVTKWKSNSSNSHLNVYAMPGSVTAT
-407 RINELDLKPESRGE
+407 
-421 DGVFRSTGVWKEV
+421 ST
-434 GGNTKINIYAYPSS
+434 I
-448 AQVNSTVEWVKLER
+448 EWVKLER
-462 GNKAT
+462 GNQAT
-467 DWSPAPEDIPTQA
+467 DWTPAPEDIPTQA
-480 QVDEIQNNAISRL
+480 QVDELQNNAISKL

-519 LNDDLWEQQQVI
+519 LNDDLWEQQQI
-531 DEEQN
+531 INAEQQE
-536 KRAEMQEQMQRE
+536 RADMQEQMQKE

-556 IFYTPGK
+556 IFYQDGQPAY
-563 VISDDYVSVQRV
+563 DDYVSVDKI
-575 NGYVTITAKSDPV
+575 NGKVTVTAKDKPY
-588 PWVGHMIVEGSYEES
+588 PWVGEVITSGAAMSTQKAGG
-603 KKIDTD
+603 D
-609 KYTFTYPYN
+609 KVYDNWPVYQR
-618 SSFSVPHQTS
+618 FSVPHQTS
-628 RTITTGSE
+628 RVLVTGSE
-636 FSTRVDYWVQPGQMK
+636 FSTKVDYWVQPGQMK
-651 VLQDSLSLPYITG
+651 YLQKSLDLLYIMG
-664 SKYVNNTYTTF
+664 STYVDNTYKTF
-675 HTVKVPKPQGRV
+675 HTVKVPKSQGKI
-687 AVRLTANLLNANK
+687 AVRVTAHLLNADK

-711 RPSTGTTAKLWTR
+711 RPSTGTAGKLWTR
-724 QTSNLGPLFPWESGK
+724 QTTNLGPMFPWENGK
-739 RTWTL
+739 RDWSL
-744 HAEIDTDGTEEIT
+744 YAEIPADGTEDVT
-757 IELQGISSGNSTQ
+757 IEFQGICSGDYKQSLVST
-770 SRVSGI
+770 I
-776 DYRITHVEGAD
+776 DYKVTYIERAGA
-787 EENVSSN
+787 

>member
-139 AKELIDEAMA
+139 AKERIDEAMA

-171 AKQGIADAKAA
+171 AKQGIADAKTA

-187 NAVSQLTT
+187 AAVGQLTT
-195 VESALKNDIA
+195 VESALTADIS
-205 ASSLKAENALSEI
+205 ASVRKAEEAMAEI
-218 SKTNEALQANAAATA
+218 GKTNAALQANADATA

-240 TDFAAEFEEISLR
+240 TDFAADFAAITGR
-253 MGAIV
+253 MDTIII
-258 ETQGGLAEGLG
+258 EQSGLADGLS

-281 EVLWGRQVDIN
+281 EILWGKQVDIN

-308 ASLALE
+308 AALALE

-329 AETAIEALARIMGLN
+329 AETAIDALARIMGLN
-344 VGARNLLRKSMLN
+344 IGARNLLKKSMLN
-357 KTSPDY
+357 KSSPDY
-363 LVAEL
+363 LIASLE
-368 RFGDSPP
+368 FGDNPP

-384 LKGELGEGV
+384 LKGALGEGSL
-393 EYFSVYNS
+393 YFSVYNS
-401 NGDGVS
+401 SGNGAARV
-407 RINELDLKPESRGE
+407 RALDLKPESRGE
-421 DGVFRSTGVWKEV
+421 DGVYRSTGAWKEA
-434 GGNTKINIYAYPSS
+434 GSNSRINIYAYPSD
-448 AQVNSTVEWVKLER
+448 ATAESTVEWVKLER
-462 GNKAT
+462 GNKST

-519 LNDDLWEQQQVI
+519 LNDDLWEQQQII

-536 KRAEMQEQMQRE
+536 KRAEMQEQMQKE

-563 VISDDYVSVQRV
+563 VVSDDYVSVQRV
-575 NGYVTITAKSDPV
+575 NGYVTITAKSDPA
-588 PWVGHMIVEGSYEES
+588 PWVGHMVVEGSYEES
-603 KKIDTD
+603 KKIETE
-609 KYTFTYPYN
+609 KHTFTYPYN

-636 FSTRVDYWVQPGQMK
+636 FSTRVDYWVQPGEMK
-651 VLQDSLSLPYITG
+651 ILKDSLSLPYITG
-664 SKYVNNTYTTF
+664 SRYVNNTYTTF
-675 HTVKVPKPQGRV
+675 HTLTVPKSQGKI
-687 AVRLTANLLNANK
+687 AVRLSANLLSANK

-711 RPSTGTTAKLWTR
+711 RPSTGTAARTWTR
-724 QTSNLGPLFPWESGK
+724 QTSNLGPLFPWENGK

-744 HAEIDTDGTEEIT
+744 YAEIDSDGTEDIT
-757 IELQGISSGNSTQ
+757 IEMQGISNGDSTQ

-776 DYRITHVEGAD
+776 DYRVTYIEGAGA
-787 EENVSSN
+787 

>member
-69 ILGGAIEAGVGIL
+69 ILGGAIEAGVGVL

-139 AKELIDEAMA
+139 AKELIDGAMA

-160 QGLVGEEALAK
+160 QGLVGDEALSK

-308 ASLALE
+308 AALALE

-329 AETAIEALARIMGLN
+329 AETAIDALARIMGLSL
-344 VGARNLLRKSMLN
+344 GGRNLLKKSN
-357 KTSPDY
+357 VNATNTSY
-363 LVAEL
+363 RTAFAY
-368 RFGDSPP
+368 FGDSVP
-375 LEGEEVTLS
+375 EDGEEITIS
-384 LKGELGEGV
+384 LKGSLGEGKK
-393 EYFSVYNS
+393 FFNFYNS
-401 NGDGVS
+401 GGSTYVDGVAASKRDSNGVYKVVTKWKTNGDDS
-407 RINELDLKPESRGE
+407 YLDIYAVPES
-421 DGVFRSTGVWKEV
+421 
-434 GGNTKINIYAYPSS
+434 
-448 AQVNSTVEWVKLER
+448 VNATSTVEWVKLER
-462 GNKAT
+462 GNQAT
-467 DWSPAPEDIPTQA
+467 DWTPAPEDLPTQA
-480 QVDEIQNNAISRL
+480 QVDELQNNAISRL

-519 LNDDLWEQQQVI
+519 LNDDLWEQQQII

-536 KRAEMQEQMQRE
+536 KRAEMQEQLQRE

-556 IFYTPGK
+556 IFYENNKP
-563 VISDDYVSVQRV
+563 VFDDYVSVDKV
-575 NGYVTITAKSDPV
+575 DGAVTVTAKSKPS
-588 PWVGHMIVEGSYEES
+588 PWVGNLISIGMSSSSVKVEGTTVSDSYPV
-603 KKIDTD
+603 IRQ
-609 KYTFTYPYN
+609 
-618 SSFSVPHQTS
+618 FSIPHQTS
-628 RTITTGSE
+628 RVINTGSRG
-636 FSTRVDYWVQPGQMK
+636 STRIDYWVQPGQMK

-687 AVRLTANLLNANK
+687 AVRLTANLLNADK

-711 RPSTGTTAKLWTR
+711 RPSTGTAARLWTR

-739 RTWTL
+739 RKWTL
-744 HAEIDTDGTEEIT
+744 YAEIDADGTEDLT
-757 IELQGISSGNSTQ
+757 VQLQGVSSGNSTQ

-776 DYRITHVEGAD
+776 DYRITYIEGAD

>member
-1 MAETNPYRIEEEKWT
+1 MVETNPYRIEEEKWT

-69 ILGGAIEAGVGIL
+69 ILGGAIEAGVGVL

-125 LEGAIQPHLDRIDE
+125 LEGAMQPHLDAIE
-139 AKELIDEAMA
+139 ESKGKIE
-149 EQGRIREDMAA
+149 AA
-160 QGLVGEEALAK
+160 QQEQESIKEDIVAQGKDLSTALSK
-171 AKQGIADAKAA
+171 ADKGIADAKAA

-258 ETQGGLAEGLG
+258 ETQGGLAEELG

-299 KRRREWEEG
+299 KRRRDWEEG

-344 VGARNLLRKSMLN
+344 IGGRNLVKESLFQKS
-357 KTSPDY
+357 SSEY
-363 LVAEL
+363 LIH
-368 RFGDSPP
+368 RFPLGDSKP
-375 LEGEEVTLS
+375 EDGEEVTFS
-384 LKGELGEGV
+384 IKAKPGEGNTR
-393 EYFSVYNS
+393 FRLYNS
-401 NGDGVS
+401 NGNGSSALFDIFINEQEPPSDGVY
-407 RINELDLKPESRGE
+407 RA
-421 DGVFRSTGVWKEV
+421 TGKWKV
-434 GGNTKINIYAYPSS
+434 AGGNTHLNVYAYPSS
-448 AQVNSTVEWVKLER
+448 VKTPNEIEWVKLER

-467 DWSPAPEDIPTQA
+467 DWSPAPEDLPTQA
-480 QVDEIQNNAISRL
+480 EVDELQNNAISRL

-536 KRAEMQEQMQRE
+536 KRAEMQEQLQKE

-556 IFYTPGK
+556 IFYENNKP
-563 VISDDYVSVQRV
+563 VFDDYVSVDKV
-575 NGYVTITAKSDPV
+575 GGAVTVTAKSKPS
-588 PWVGHMIVEGSYEES
+588 PWVGNLISIGMSSSSVKVEGTTVSDSYPV
-603 KKIDTD
+603 IRQ
-609 KYTFTYPYN
+609 
-618 SSFSVPHQTS
+618 FSIPHQTS
-628 RTITTGSE
+628 RVIDTGSSG
-636 FSTRVDYWVQPGQMK
+636 STRIDYWVQPGQMK

-687 AVRLTANLLNANK
+687 AVRLTANLLNADK

-711 RPSTGTTAKLWTR
+711 RPSTGTAARLWTR

-739 RTWTL
+739 RAWTL
-744 HAEIDTDGTEEIT
+744 YAEIDADGTEDLT
-757 IELQGISSGNSTQ
+757 VQLQGISSGNSTQ

-776 DYRITHVEGAD
+776 DYRITYVEGAD

>member
-69 ILGGAIEAGVGIL
+69 ILGGAIEAGVGVL

-104 GGGNNTAIEPPE
+104 GGGNNGSIEPPE

-125 LEGAIQPHLDRIDE
+125 LEGAMQPHLDAIE
-139 AKELIDEAMA
+139 ESKGKIE
-149 EQGRIREDMAA
+149 AA
-160 QGLVGEEALAK
+160 QQEQESIKKDIVAQGKDLSTALSK
-171 AKQGIADAKAA
+171 ADKGIADAKAA

-187 NAVSQLTT
+187 NAVGQLTT

-253 MGAIV
+253 MGDIV

-292 QDQQELN
+292 EDQQELN
-299 KRRREWEEG
+299 KRRRDWEEG
-308 ASLALE
+308 ATLALE

-344 VGARNLLRKSMLN
+344 LGGRNLLKKSN
-357 KTSPDY
+357 VNATNTSY
-363 LVAEL
+363 RTAFAY
-368 RFGDSPP
+368 FGDSVP
-375 LEGEEVTLS
+375 EDGEEITIS
-384 LKGELGEGV
+384 LKGSLGEGKK
-393 EYFSVYNS
+393 FFNFYNS
-401 NGDGVS
+401 GGSTYVDGVAAS
-407 RINELDLKPESRGE
+407 ERDSNGVYKVVTKWKSNSSNSYLNVYAVPES
-421 DGVFRSTGVWKEV
+421 VTTTST
-434 GGNTKINIYAYPSS
+434 I
-448 AQVNSTVEWVKLER
+448 EWVKLER
-462 GNKAT
+462 GNQAT
-467 DWSPAPEDIPTQA
+467 DWSPAPEDLPTQA
-480 QVDEIQNNAISRL
+480 EVDELQNNAISRL

-536 KRAEMQEQMQRE
+536 KRAEMQEQLQKE

-556 IFYTPGK
+556 IFYENNKP
-563 VISDDYVSVQRV
+563 VFDDYVSVDKV
-575 NGYVTITAKSDPV
+575 DGAVTVTAKSKPS
-588 PWVGHMIVEGSYEES
+588 PWVGNLISIGMRSSSVKVEGTTVSDSYPV
-603 KKIDTD
+603 IRQ
-609 KYTFTYPYN
+609 
-618 SSFSVPHQTS
+618 FSIPHQTS
-628 RTITTGSE
+628 RVIDTGSSG
-636 FSTRVDYWVQPGQMK
+636 STRIDYWVQPGQMK

-687 AVRLTANLLNANK
+687 AVRLTANLLNADK

-711 RPSTGTTAKLWTR
+711 RPSTGTAARLWTR

-739 RTWTL
+739 RAWTL
-744 HAEIDTDGTEEIT
+744 YAEIDADGTEDLT
-757 IELQGISSGNSTQ
+757 VQLQGISSGNSTQ

-776 DYRITHVEGAD
+776 DYRITYVEGAD

>member
-69 ILGGAIEAGVGIL
+69 ILGGAIEAGVGVL

-104 GGGNNTAIEPPE
+104 GGGNNGSIEPPE

-125 LEGAIQPHLDRIDE
+125 LEGAMQPHLDAIE
-139 AKELIDEAMA
+139 ESKERIDEAMA

-171 AKQGIADAKAA
+171 AKQGIADAKTA

-240 TDFAAEFEEISLR
+240 TDFAAEFEEMSLR

-299 KRRREWEEG
+299 KRRRDWEEG
-308 ASLALE
+308 ATLALE
-314 NLSEGAAAQTRWNAG
+314 KLSDGAAAQTKWNQG

-363 LVAEL
+363 LIAEL

-401 NGDGVS
+401 NGNGVS
-407 RINELDLKPESRGE
+407 RIHELDLKPESRGE

-536 KRAEMQEQMQRE
+536 KRAEMQEQLQRE

-556 IFYTPGK
+556 IFYENNKP
-563 VISDDYVSVQRV
+563 VFDDYVSVDKV
-575 NGYVTITAKSDPV
+575 GGAVTVTAKSKPS
-588 PWVGHMIVEGSYEES
+588 PWVGNLISIGMSSSSVKVEGTTVSDSYPV
-603 KKIDTD
+603 IRQ
-609 KYTFTYPYN
+609 
-618 SSFSVPHQTS
+618 FSVPHQTS
-628 RTITTGSE
+628 RVINTGSRG
-636 FSTRVDYWVQPGQMK
+636 STRIDYWVQPGQMK
-651 VLQDSLSLPYITG
+651 VLQNSLSLPYITG

-687 AVRLTANLLNANK
+687 AVRLTANLLNADK

-711 RPSTGTTAKLWTR
+711 RPSTGTAARLWTR

-739 RTWTL
+739 RAWTL
-744 HAEIDTDGTEEIT
+744 YAEIDADGTEDLT
-757 IELQGISSGNSTQ
+757 VQLQGVSSGNSTQ

-776 DYRITHVEGAD
+776 DYRITYVEGAD

>member
-125 LEGAIQPHLDRIDE
+125 LEGAMQPHLDAIEESKGR
-139 AKELIDEAMA
+139 IDEAMA

-171 AKQGIADAKAA
+171 AKQGIADAKTA

-308 ASLALE
+308 AALALE

-329 AETAIEALARIMGLN
+329 AETAIDALARIMGLN
-344 VGARNLLRKSMLN
+344 LGGRNLLKKSN
-357 KTSPDY
+357 VNATNTSY
-363 LVAEL
+363 RTAFAY
-368 RFGDSPP
+368 FGDSVP
-375 LEGEEVTLS
+375 EDGEEITIS
-384 LKGELGEGV
+384 LKGSLGEGKK
-393 EYFSVYNS
+393 FFNFYNS
-401 NGDGVS
+401 GGSTYVDGVAASKRDSNGVYKVVTKWKTNGDDS
-407 RINELDLKPESRGE
+407 YLDIYAVPES
-421 DGVFRSTGVWKEV
+421 
-434 GGNTKINIYAYPSS
+434 
-448 AQVNSTVEWVKLER
+448 VNATSTVEWVKLER
-462 GNKAT
+462 GNQAT
-467 DWSPAPEDIPTQA
+467 DWTPAPEDVPTQA
-480 QVDEIQNNAISRL
+480 EVDELQNNAISRL

-501 NTVDALIA
+501 NTVDALVA

-536 KRAEMQEQMQRE
+536 KRAEMQEQLQRE

-556 IFYTPGK
+556 IFYENNKP
-563 VISDDYVSVQRV
+563 VFDDYVSVDKV
-575 NGYVTITAKSDPV
+575 DGAVTVTAKSKPS
-588 PWVGHMIVEGSYEES
+588 PWVGNLISIGMRSSSVKVEGTTVSDSYPV
-603 KKIDTD
+603 IRQ
-609 KYTFTYPYN
+609 
-618 SSFSVPHQTS
+618 FSIPHQTS
-628 RTITTGSE
+628 RVIDTGSRG
-636 FSTRVDYWVQPGQMK
+636 STRIDYWVQPGQMK
-651 VLQDSLSLPYITG
+651 ILKDSLSLPYITG
-664 SKYVNNTYTTF
+664 SRYVNNTYTTF

-687 AVRLTANLLNANK
+687 AVRLTANLLNADK

-711 RPSTGTTAKLWTR
+711 RPSTGTAAKLWTR

-739 RTWTL
+739 RAWTL
-744 HAEIDTDGTEEIT
+744 YAEIDADGTEDLT
-757 IELQGISSGNSTQ
+757 VQLQGISSGDSTQ

-776 DYRITHVEGAD
+776 DYRITYIEGAD

>member
-69 ILGGAIEAGVGIL
+69 ILGGAIEAGVGVL

-104 GGGNNTAIEPPE
+104 GGGNNGSIEPPE
-116 PVFNPIKTN
+116 PIFNPIKTN
-125 LEGAIQPHLDRIDE
+125 LEGAIQPHLDDIEE
-139 AKELIDEAMA
+139 AKGKIE
-149 EQGRIREDMAA
+149 AA
-160 QGLVGEEALAK
+160 QQEQESIKEDIAAHGRDLSTALSK
-171 AKQGIADAKAA
+171 ADKGIADAKAA

-253 MGAIV
+253 MGAII

-299 KRRREWEEG
+299 KRRRDWEEG

-329 AETAIEALARIMGLN
+329 AETAIDALARIMGLN
-344 VGARNLLRKSMLN
+344 IGGRNLVKESLFQKS
-357 KTSPDY
+357 TSEY
-363 LVAEL
+363 LIH
-368 RFGDSPP
+368 RFPLGDSKP
-375 LEGEEVTLS
+375 EDGEEVTFS
-384 LKGELGEGV
+384 IKAKPGEGNTR
-393 EYFSVYNS
+393 FRLYNS
-401 NGDGVS
+401 NGNGSSALFDIFIDEQEPSPDGVY
-407 RINELDLKPESRGE
+407 RA
-421 DGVFRSTGVWKEV
+421 TGKWKV
-434 GGNTKINIYAYPSS
+434 AGGNTHLNVYAYPSS
-448 AQVNSTVEWVKLER
+448 VKTPNEIEWVKLER

-467 DWSPAPEDIPTQA
+467 DWSPAPEDLPTQA
-480 QVDEIQNNAISRL
+480 EVDELQNNAISRL

-536 KRAEMQEQMQRE
+536 KRAEMQEQMQKE

-556 IFYTPGK
+556 IFYENNKP
-563 VISDDYVSVQRV
+563 VFDDYVSVDKV
-575 NGYVTITAKSDPV
+575 GGAVTVTAKSKPS
-588 PWVGHMIVEGSYEES
+588 PWVGNLISIGMRSSSVKVEGTTVSDSYPV
-603 KKIDTD
+603 IRQ
-609 KYTFTYPYN
+609 
-618 SSFSVPHQTS
+618 FSIPHQTS
-628 RTITTGSE
+628 RVIDTGSSG
-636 FSTRVDYWVQPGQMK
+636 STRIDYWVQPGQMK

-687 AVRLTANLLNANK
+687 AVRLTANLLNADK

-711 RPSTGTTAKLWTR
+711 RPSTGTTARLWTR

-739 RTWTL
+739 RAWTL
-744 HAEIDTDGTEEIT
+744 YAEIDADGTEDLT
-757 IELQGISSGNSTQ
+757 VQLQGVSSGNSTQ

-776 DYRITHVEGAD
+776 DYRITYVEGAD

>member
-69 ILGGAIEAGVGIL
+69 ILGGTIEAGVGVL

-104 GGGNNTAIEPPE
+104 GGGNNGSIEPPE

-125 LEGAIQPHLDRIDE
+125 LEGAMQPHLDDIEE
-139 AKELIDEAMA
+139 AKGKIE
-149 EQGRIREDMAA
+149 AA
-160 QGLVGEEALAK
+160 QQEQENIRKDIVAQGKDLSTALSK
-171 AKQGIADAKAA
+171 ADKGIADAKAA

-253 MGAIV
+253 MGAII

-299 KRRREWEEG
+299 KRRRDWEEG

-344 VGARNLLRKSMLN
+344 IGGRNLVKESLFQKS
-357 KTSPDY
+357 SSEY
-363 LVAEL
+363 LIH
-368 RFGDSPP
+368 RFPLGDSKP
-375 LEGEEVTLS
+375 EDGEEVTFS
-384 LKGELGEGV
+384 IKAKPGEGNTR
-393 EYFSVYNS
+393 FRLYNS
-401 NGDGVS
+401 NGNGSSALFDIFINEQEPPSDGVY
-407 RINELDLKPESRGE
+407 RA
-421 DGVFRSTGVWKEV
+421 TGKWKV
-434 GGNTKINIYAYPSS
+434 AGGNTHLNVYAYPSS
-448 AQVNSTVEWVKLER
+448 VKTPSEIEWVKLER

-467 DWSPAPEDIPTQA
+467 DWSPAPEDLPTQA
-480 QVDEIQNNAISRL
+480 EVDELQNNAISRL

-519 LNDDLWEQQQVI
+519 LNDDLWEQQQII

-536 KRAEMQEQMQRE
+536 KRAEMQEQMQKE

-556 IFYTPGK
+556 IFYENNKP
-563 VISDDYVSVQRV
+563 VFDDYVSVDKV
-575 NGYVTITAKSDPV
+575 GGAVTVTAKSKPS
-588 PWVGHMIVEGSYEES
+588 PWVGNLISIGMRSSSVKVEGTTVSDSYPV
-603 KKIDTD
+603 IRQ
-609 KYTFTYPYN
+609 
-618 SSFSVPHQTS
+618 FSIPHQTS
-628 RTITTGSE
+628 RVIDTGSSG
-636 FSTRVDYWVQPGQMK
+636 STRIDYWVQPGQMK

-687 AVRLTANLLNANK
+687 AVRLTANLLNADK

-711 RPSTGTTAKLWTR
+711 RPSTGTTARLWTR

-739 RTWTL
+739 RAWTL
-744 HAEIDTDGTEEIT
+744 YAEIDADGTEDLT
-757 IELQGISSGNSTQ
+757 VQLQGVSSGNSTQ

-776 DYRITHVEGAD
+776 DYRITYVEGAD

>member
-1 MAETNPYRIEEEKWT
+1 MAEVNPYRIEEEKWT

-41 NVDSDKAHSSLLSG
+41 NVDEEKAHSSLLSG
-55 VVDFFGKLLGGVGK
+55 VVDFFGKLLGGIGK
-69 ILGGAIEAGVGIL
+69 VLGGAIEAGVGIL

-171 AKQGIADAKAA
+171 AKQGIADAKTA

-187 NAVSQLTT
+187 AAVGQLTT
-195 VESALKNDIA
+195 VESALTADIS
-205 ASSLKAENALSEI
+205 ASVRKAEEAMAEI
-218 SKTNEALQANAAATA
+218 GKTNAALQANADATA

-240 TDFAAEFEEISLR
+240 TDFSADFAAITGR
-253 MGAIV
+253 MDTIIV
-258 ETQGGLAEGLG
+258 EQNGLADGLS

-281 EVLWGRQVDIN
+281 EILWGKQVDIN

-308 ASLALE
+308 AALALE

-329 AETAIEALARIMGLN
+329 AETAIDALARIMGLN
-344 VGARNLLRKSMLN
+344 IGARNLLKKSMLN
-357 KTSPDY
+357 KSSPDY
-363 LVAEL
+363 LIASL
-368 RFGDSPP
+368 DFGDNPP

-384 LKGELGEGV
+384 LKGALGEGSL
-393 EYFSVYNS
+393 YFSVYNS
-401 NGDGVS
+401 SGNGNARVGA
-407 RINELDLKPESRGE
+407 LDLKPESRGE
-421 DGVFRSTGVWKEV
+421 DGVYRSTGAWKEV
-434 GGNTKINIYAYPSS
+434 GSNSRINIYAYPSD
-448 AQVNSTVEWVKLER
+448 ATAESTVEWVKLER
-462 GNKAT
+462 GNKST
-467 DWSPAPEDIPTQA
+467 DWSPAPEDVPTQA
-480 QVDEIQNNAISRL
+480 QVDELQNNAISRL

-519 LNDDLWEQQQVI
+519 LNDDLWEQQQII

-536 KRAEMQEQMQRE
+536 ARAEMQEQMQKE

-556 IFYTPGK
+556 VFYQDGQP
-563 VISDDYVSVQRV
+563 VYDDYVSVDKI
-575 NGYVTITAKSDPV
+575 NGKVTVTAKDKPY
-588 PWVGHMIVEGSYEES
+588 PWVGEVVTSGAAMSTQTAGG
-603 KKIDTD
+603 D
-609 KYTFTYPYN
+609 KVYDNWPVFQR
-618 SSFSVPHQTS
+618 FSVPHKTS
-628 RTITTGSE
+628 RVLVTGSE
-636 FSTRVDYWVQPGQMK
+636 FSTKVDYWVQPGEMK
-651 VLQDSLSLPYITG
+651 YLQDSLNLPYITG
-664 SKYVNNTYTTF
+664 SRYVKSAFTTF
-675 HTVKVPKPQGRV
+675 HTVTVPKSQGNI
-687 AVRLTANLLNANK
+687 AVRLSAKLLSANK

-711 RPSTGTTAKLWTR
+711 RPSTGTAARTWTK
-724 QTSNLGPLFPWESGK
+724 QTTNLGPLFPWENGK

-744 HAEIDTDGTEEIT
+744 YAEIDTDGTEDIT
-757 IELQGISSGNSTQ
+757 IEFQGISSGDSSQ

-776 DYRITHVEGAD
+776 DYKVTYIERAGA
-787 EENVSSN
+787 

>member
-1 MAETNPYRIEEEKWT
+1 MAEVNPYRIEEEKWT

-55 VVDFFGKLLGGVGK
+55 VVDFFGKLLGGIGK
-69 ILGGAIEAGVGIL
+69 VLGGAIEAGVGIL

-125 LEGAIQPHLDRIDE
+125 LEGAIQPHLDRIDD
-139 AKELIDEAMA
+139 AKERIDEAMA

-171 AKQGIADAKAA
+171 AKQGIADAKTA

-187 NAVSQLTT
+187 AAVGQLTT
-195 VESALKNDIA
+195 VESALTADIS
-205 ASSLKAENALSEI
+205 ASVRKAEEAMAEI
-218 SKTNEALQANAAATA
+218 GKTNAALQANADATA

-240 TDFAAEFEEISLR
+240 TDFSADFAAITGR
-253 MGAIV
+253 MDTIIT
-258 ETQGGLAEGLG
+258 EQNGLADGLS

-281 EVLWGRQVDIN
+281 EILWGKQVDIN
-292 QDQQELN
+292 EDQQELN

-308 ASLALE
+308 AALALE

-329 AETAIEALARIMGLN
+329 AETAIDALARIMGLN
-344 VGARNLLRKSMLN
+344 IGARNLVKESLFQKS
-357 KTSPDY
+357 TSEY
-363 LVAEL
+363 LIH
-368 RFGDSPP
+368 RFPLGDSKP
-375 LEGEEVTLS
+375 EDGEEVTFS
-384 LKGELGEGV
+384 IKAKPGEGNTR
-393 EYFSVYNS
+393 FRLYNS
-401 NGDGVS
+401 NGNGSSALFDIFIDEQEPSPDGVY
-407 RINELDLKPESRGE
+407 RA
-421 DGVFRSTGVWKEV
+421 TGKWKV
-434 GGNTKINIYAYPSS
+434 AGGNTHLNVYAYPSS
-448 AQVNSTVEWVKLER
+448 VKTPNEIEWVKLER

-480 QVDEIQNNAISRL
+480 EVDELQNNAISKL
-493 ETVTGTTV
+493 ENVTGTTV

-519 LNDDLWEQQQVI
+519 LNDDLWEQQQII

-536 KRAEMQEQMQRE
+536 KRAEMQEQLQRE

-556 IFYTPGK
+556 IFYENNKP
-563 VISDDYVSVQRV
+563 VFDDYVSVDKV
-575 NGYVTITAKSDPV
+575 DGAVTVTAKSKPS
-588 PWVGHMIVEGSYEES
+588 PWVGNLISIGMSSSSVKVEGTTVSDSYPV
-603 KKIDTD
+603 IRQ
-609 KYTFTYPYN
+609 
-618 SSFSVPHQTS
+618 FSIPHQTS
-628 RTITTGSE
+628 RVISTGSRG
-636 FSTRVDYWVQPGQMK
+636 STRIDYWVQPGQMK
-651 VLQDSLSLPYITG
+651 ILKDSLSLPYITG

-687 AVRLTANLLNANK
+687 AVRLTANLLNADK

-711 RPSTGTTAKLWTR
+711 RPSTGTAARLWTR

-739 RTWTL
+739 RAWTL
-744 HAEIDTDGTEEIT
+744 YAEIDADGTEDLT
-757 IELQGISSGNSTQ
+757 VQLQGVSSGNSTQ

-776 DYRITHVEGAD
+776 DYRITYIEGAD

>member
-69 ILGGAIEAGVGIL
+69 ILGGAIEAGVGVL

-99 IGSIF
+99 VGSIF

-434 GGNTKINIYAYPSS
+434 GSNTKINIYAYPSS

-636 FSTRVDYWVQPGQMK
+636 FSTRVDYWVQPGEMK
-651 VLQDSLSLPYITG
+651 ILKDSLSLPYITG

-744 HAEIDTDGTEEIT
+744 HAEIDADGTEDIT

>member
-69 ILGGAIEAGVGIL
+69 ILGGAIEAGVGVL

-104 GGGNNTAIEPPE
+104 GGGNNGSIEPPE

-125 LEGAIQPHLDRIDE
+125 LEGAMQPHLDAIEVSKGR
-139 AKELIDEAMA
+139 IDEAMA
-149 EQGRIREDMAA
+149 EQGRIRDTMTA
-160 QGLVGEEALAK
+160 QGKVGDEALSK

-299 KRRREWEEG
+299 KRRRDWEEG

-314 NLSEGAAAQTRWNAG
+314 KLSDGAAAQTKWNQG
-329 AETAIEALARIMGLN
+329 AETAIDALARIMGLN
-344 VGARNLLRKSMLN
+344 LGGRNLLKKSN
-357 KTSPDY
+357 VNVSNEAYNTVRAY
-363 LVAEL
+363 
-368 RFGDSPP
+368 FGDSVP
-375 LEGEEVTLS
+375 EDGEEITIS
-384 LKGELGEGV
+384 LKGSLGEGKTS
-393 EYFSVYNS
+393 FGFYNS
-401 NGDGVS
+401 
-407 RINELDLKPESRGE
+407 
-421 DGVFRSTGVWKEV
+421 
-434 GGNTKINIYAYPSS
+434 GGNTYVGGAPASERDSNGVYKVVTKWKSNSSNSYLNVYAMPGSVT
-448 AQVNSTVEWVKLER
+448 ATSTIEWVKLER

-519 LNDDLWEQQQVI
+519 LNDDLWEQQQII

-536 KRAEMQEQMQRE
+536 KRAEMQEQLQRE

-556 IFYTPGK
+556 IFYENNKP
-563 VISDDYVSVQRV
+563 VFDDYVSVDKV
-575 NGYVTITAKSDPV
+575 GGAVTVTAKSKPS
-588 PWVGHMIVEGSYEES
+588 PWVGNLISIGMSSSSVKVEGTTVSDSYPVIRQFS
-603 KKIDTD
+603 IPHRTSRVIDTG
-609 KYTFTYPYN
+609 
-618 SSFSVPHQTS
+618 SS
-628 RTITTGSE
+628 G
-636 FSTRVDYWVQPGQMK
+636 STRIDYWVQPGQMK

-711 RPSTGTTAKLWTR
+711 RPSTGTTARLWTR

-739 RTWTL
+739 RAWTL
-744 HAEIDTDGTEEIT
+744 YAEIDADGTEDLT
-757 IELQGISSGNSTQ
+757 VQLQGVSSGNSTQ

-776 DYRITHVEGAD
+776 DYRITYVEGAD